1 MFSNEN
7 SVVNIKRKRHHLA
20 HGFSLLEI
28 MAVVVIMGLLV
39 GAVAV
44 GVRGYIG
51 KARQTR
57 VKQDIKAIENALE
70 SYYGFKGNYPSE
82 EEGIDALVG
91 RDNEL
96 TKLPSDPWGNE
107 YAYEILEDDAD
118 SPYLITC
125 YGSDGGE
132 GGTGAAAD
140 VTNLSIDEEE

>member
-1 MFSNEN
+1 MSSSKNLDVK
-7 SVVNIKRKRHHLA
+7 STRKQRHKSR
-20 HGFSLLEI
+20 GFSLLEI

-70 SYYGFKGNYPSE
+70 SYFGFKGNYPTE
-82 EEGIDALVG
+82 EEGISALVG
-91 RDNEL
+91 KDKEL
-96 TKLPSDPWGNE
+96 TKLPKDAWGNE
-107 YAYEILEDDAD
+107 YAYEILEDDED
-118 SPYLITC
+118 SPYLITS
-125 YGSDGGE
+125 YGADGVE

-140 VTNLSIDEEE
+140 VTNLSIDAEE